1 MAQRVK
7 RLSAIQETQF
17 WSLGREDPLE
27 KEMATHSSTI
37 AWKIPWTE
45 EPGGR
50 PSMESQ
56 RVGHDFTFTFTFIY
70 YIGFS
75 GGSDDKDSACHAG
88 DLCSIPGSER
98 SPGEGNGYPL
108 QYSWL
113 EYPQGQNSLVGYSQC
128 GHKELDTTEWLSTH
142 IALLV

>member
-1 MAQRVK
+1 
-7 RLSAIQETQF
+7 
-17 WSLGREDPLE
+17 
-27 KEMATHSSTI
+27 MATHSSTI

-45 EPGGR
+45 EPGGL

-56 RVGHDFTFTFTFIY
+56 RVGHDFTFTFTFTY

-88 DLCSIPGSER
+88 DLCPIPGSEK

-108 QYSWL
+108 QYSCL
-113 EYPQGQNSLVGYSQC
+113 ENPMYCIVPGAAES
-128 GHKELDTTEWLSTH
+128 DTTERLS
-142 IALLV
+142 LSLQVK